1 MTWIKSVFGIFSP
14 DLKSGFFTC
23 FSPFFIYIVTA
34 MCMKKRKNQV
44 KNPSFQ
50 LHAKNPE
57 HALSSQIVLLHKK
70 SIDMSTESKTGK
82 GIQRETV
89 LLIALAVVGLVGLA
103 ALQFA
108 RKNAAKP
115 KEKSLIQAEMQQ
127 KSTDAQTSAP
137 LQRIPGELL
146 RTSEYPEA
154 GKPFKFYMIK
164 SSNGP
169 KYELDFGDG
178 SPRKTFKDGS
188 VTHTFK
194 NHGPCMVTLYA
205 TYEGEEVRLDTLQKV
220 VARVKIDAP
229 VAPII
234 DY

>member
-1 MTWIKSVFGIFSP
+1 
-14 DLKSGFFTC
+14 
-23 FSPFFIYIVTA
+23 
-34 MCMKKRKNQV
+34 
-44 KNPSFQ
+44 
-50 LHAKNPE
+50 
-57 HALSSQIVLLHKK
+57 
-70 SIDMSTESKTGK
+70 MSTESKTGK
-82 GIQRETV
+82 GIQRETA
-89 LLIALAVVGLVGLA
+89 LLIGLAVVGLVGLL

-108 RKNAAKP
+108 RKDAVQS

-164 SSNGP
+164 SSTGP
-169 KYELDFGDG
+169 RYELDFGDG
-178 SPRKTFKDGS
+178 STRKPFVEGVVS
-188 VTHTFK
+188 HTFK
-194 NHGPCMVTLYA
+194 RHGPCMVTLYA
-205 TYEGEEVRLDTLQKV
+205 SYEGQEVRLDTLQKI

>member
-1 MTWIKSVFGIFSP
+1 
-14 DLKSGFFTC
+14 
-23 FSPFFIYIVTA
+23 
-34 MCMKKRKNQV
+34 
-44 KNPSFQ
+44 
-50 LHAKNPE
+50 
-57 HALSSQIVLLHKK
+57 
-70 SIDMSTESKTGK
+70 MSTESKTGK
-82 GIQRETV
+82 GIQRETA
-89 LLIALAVVGLVGLA
+89 LLIGMAVIGLAGLV
-103 ALQFA
+103 ALQLA
-108 RKNAAKP
+108 RKDATQP
-115 KEKSLIQAEMQQ
+115 KEKSLVQAENQQ
-127 KSTDAQTSAP
+127 HSTDAQTSAP

-178 SPRKTFKDGS
+178 SPRKPFVNGVVS
-188 VTHTFK
+188 HTFK
-194 NHGPCMVTLYA
+194 KHGPCMVTLYA

>member
-1 MTWIKSVFGIFSP
+1 
-14 DLKSGFFTC
+14 
-23 FSPFFIYIVTA
+23 
-34 MCMKKRKNQV
+34 
-44 KNPSFQ
+44 
-50 LHAKNPE
+50 
-57 HALSSQIVLLHKK
+57 
-70 SIDMSTESKTGK
+70 MSTESKTGK
-82 GIQRETV
+82 GIQRETI
-89 LLIALAVVGLVGLA
+89 LLIGMAVIGLAGLV
-103 ALQFA
+103 ALQLA
-108 RKNAAKP
+108 RKDATQP
-115 KEKSLIQAEMQQ
+115 KEKSLVQAENQQ
-127 KSTDAQTSAP
+127 HSSDAQTSAP

-178 SPRKTFKDGS
+178 SARKSFVNGVVS
-188 VTHTFK
+188 HTFRQ
-194 NHGPCMVTLYA
+194 HGPCMVTLYA
-205 TYEGEEVRLDTLQKV
+205 TYEGEEVRLDTLQKI